1 MQWESLPFLP
11 WDTGQGLGDMKVKPV
26 NKGVSP
32 PCSDCRVEVKR
43 QCVTWRI
50 QQCDAGQG
58 FRTDNRRIASDRK
71 VIQKKRNSSQLLL
84 LSLKKKEKVETEE
97 EGEGRKRRRRR
108 RTRKQSWQ
116 QGPGLARPQDRHS
129 PVPCSS
135 CPCYRQHF
143 LLAWTVTGKSRT
155 GPLSYP
161 VNWEQYRP
169 SSLQAVIPEKPFQKQ
184 NSTEVLCT
192 ACNATQV
199 NCLITL
205 FA

>member
-11 WDTGQGLGDMKVKPV
+11 WDTGQGRGDMKVKLV

-58 FRTDNRRIASDRK
+58 FRTDNRRRASDRK
-71 VIQKKRNSSQLLL
+71 VIRKKRNSSQLLL
-84 LSLKKKEKVETEE
+84 LSLKK
-97 EGEGRKRRRRR
+97 RKKYRQRRRGRR
-108 RTRKQSWQ
+108 RKQSWQ
-116 QGPGLARPQDRHS
+116 QGPGLARPQDGDR
-129 PVPCSS
+129 PVPRSS
-135 CPCYRQHF
+135 CPCSRQHF
-143 LLAWTVTGKSRT
+143 LLAWTVTGTSRT

-161 VNWEQYRP
+161 VNWEQCRP
-169 SSLQAVIPEKPFQKQ
+169 SSLQAIIPEKPFQKQ

>member
-1 MQWESLPFLP
+1 MQWDSLPFPP
-11 WDTGQGLGDMKVKPV
+11 WDTGQGRRDMKVKPV

-58 FRTDNRRIASDRK
+58 SRTDERRIASDGK
-71 VIQKKRNSSQLLL
+71 VKKKILPSYCSFL
-84 LSLKKKEKVETEE
+84 LKKK
-97 EGEGRKRRRRR
+97 GESRDRRGRGRRRRYR
-108 RTRKQSWQ
+108 RRKQSCR
-116 QGPGLARPQDRHS
+116 QGPGLAGPQDGDR
-129 PVPCSS
+129 PVSCSS
-135 CPCYRQHF
+135 CACSHQHF
-143 LLAWTVTGKSRT
+143 LLAWTVTGNSRA

-192 ACNATQV
+192 ASSATQV